1 MVPTRALL
9 GLLPMSA
16 LVVLPVIASKRV
28 LAKLTKETLRTR
40 DPIPPSEETVL
51 VDAFP
56 WSLEERMGRS
66 VISKRQCL
74 LLTWV
79 TCTIVF
85 GRSLTT
91 VLDDLG

>member
-28 LAKLTKETLRTR
+28 LTELAKEILRTR

-51 VDAFP
+51 AEIADLIFFEKDGTCKHSKGFVDYLHWCDEP
-56 WSLEERMGRS
+56 RRLSL
-66 VISKRQCL
+66 VISIR
-74 LLTWV
+74 
-79 TCTIVF
+79 
-85 GRSLTT
+85 
-91 VLDDLG
+91 LG